1 MPILKKMLVEL
12 LKDPPA
18 QTPPAGAERRR
29 SRRVPVTMPATLTP
43 VADGKDG
50 SAALELQVRNVS
62 LHGAGLRSAAPL
74 AVDEVYNLDMGPGP
88 LKLHAR
94 VRVVASRQR
103 RDGLWDVGVE
113 YF

>member
-1 MPILKKMLVEL
+1 MPISRNMIVEL

-18 QTPPAGAERRR
+18 QTPPTGAERRR

-43 VADGKDG
+43 IEGKDP
-50 SAALELQVRNVS
+50 SAILELQVRNVS

-74 AVDEVYNLDMGPGP
+74 AVDEVYHLDMGPGP

-103 RDGLWDVGVE
+103 RDGTWDVGVE

>member
-1 MPILKKMLVEL
+1 MPMLGSMIVEL

-18 QTPPAGAERRR
+18 QSPPAGAERRR
-29 SRRVPVTMPATLTP
+29 SRRMPVTMPATLTP
-43 VADGKDG
+43 FEGKNA
-50 SAALELQVRNVS
+50 SAILELQVRNVS

-74 AVDEVYNLDMGPGP
+74 AADEVYHLDMGPGP

-103 RDGLWDVGVE
+103 RDGMWDIGVE

>member
-1 MPILKKMLVEL
+1 MIVEL

-18 QTPPAGAERRR
+18 QTPPTGAERRR

-43 VADGKDG
+43 IESKDAAPA
-50 SAALELQVRNVS
+50 AALELQVRNVS

-74 AVDEVYNLDMGPGP
+74 AADEVYHLDMGPGP

-103 RDGLWDVGVE
+103 RDGMWDVGVE
-113 YF
+113 FF

>member
-1 MPILKKMLVEL
+1 MIVEL

-43 VADGKDG
+43 LEARDA

-62 LHGAGLRSAAPL
+62 LHGAGL
-74 AVDEVYNLDMGPGP
+74 P

-103 RDGLWDVGVE
+103 RDGMWDVGVE
-113 YF
+113 FF

>member
-1 MPILKKMLVEL
+1 MIVEL

-18 QTPPAGAERRR
+18 QTAPAGAERRR
-29 SRRVPVTMPATLTP
+29 SRRMPVTMPATLTP
-43 VADGKDG
+43 LEAKDG

-62 LHGAGLRSAAPL
+62 LHGAGLRSAAPM
-74 AVDEVYNLDMGPGP
+74 AVDEVYHLNMGPGP

-103 RDGLWDVGVE
+103 RDGMWDVGVE
-113 YF
+113 FF

>member
-1 MPILKKMLVEL
+1 MIVEL

-43 VADGKDG
+43 LDNNDP
-50 SAALELQVRNVS
+50 AATLELQVRNVS
-62 LHGAGLRSAAPL
+62 LHGAGLRSAAPI
-74 AVDEVYNLDMGPGP
+74 AVDEVYHLNMGPGP

-94 VRVVASRQR
+94 IRVVASRQR
-103 RDGLWDVGVE
+103 RDGMWDVGVE

>member
-1 MPILKKMLVEL
+1 MIVEL

-43 VADGKDG
+43 VDAKDAAAA
-50 SAALELQVRNVS
+50 AALELQVRNVS

-74 AVDEVYNLDMGPGP
+74 AADEVYHLDMGPGP

-103 RDGLWDVGVE
+103 RDGMWDVGVE